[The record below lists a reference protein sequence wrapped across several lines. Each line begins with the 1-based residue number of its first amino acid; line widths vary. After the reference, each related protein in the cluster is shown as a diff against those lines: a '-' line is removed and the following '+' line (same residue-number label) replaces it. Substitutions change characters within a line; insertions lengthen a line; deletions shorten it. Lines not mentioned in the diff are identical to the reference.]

1 MGCAPSSQTDVKI
14 ATTVAVAAPIQKEEE
29 EDPKTPGRR
38 GTMEIARAMV
48 HDANGSEDI
57 HKLHQEHTPMAGSFI
72 LDAKKGA
79 ENNLA
84 ELAKIQEKLKRQTSF
99 AS

>member
-14 ATTVAVAAPIQKEEE
+14 ATTVAVDAPIPLEE

-99 AS
+99 VS